1 MSPSLDYSSAQ
12 HGMDPDDVPFEG
24 PVQTEEK
31 LNVRT
36 HVCRPGCLL
45 IILSFN

>member
-12 HGMDPDDVPFEG
+12 HSMDPDDVPFEG

-31 LNVRT
+31 LSVRT
-36 HVCRPGCLL
+36 FAVLDAC
-45 IILSFN
+45 